1 MDRIAQWIELVDYR
15 AIPVSNV
22 ESHAGSTRH
31 CNQRTRTAAVV
42 AVKDCAY
49 LDSVGGSHISTSKMK
64 CCYLADSTTLLTTVF
79 GWCPDAVQAHERGI
93 LPIWLHALPCIRSHP
108 ISLTI
113 GARTYSLMG
122 F

>member
-31 CNQRTRTAAVV
+31 CNQPTRTAAVV

-49 LDSVGGSHISTSKMK
+49 LDSVGGSHIST
-64 CCYLADSTTLLTTVF
+64 LADSTTLLTTVF

-93 LPIWLHALPCIRSHP
+93 LP
-108 ISLTI
+108 
-113 GARTYSLMG
+113 G
-122 F
+122 FMLCLAFEVIPFL